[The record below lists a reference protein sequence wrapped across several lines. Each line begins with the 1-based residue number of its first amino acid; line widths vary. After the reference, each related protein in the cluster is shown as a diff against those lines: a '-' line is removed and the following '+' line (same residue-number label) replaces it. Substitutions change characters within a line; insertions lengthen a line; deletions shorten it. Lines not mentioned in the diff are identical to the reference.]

1 MNYEATGEIVQN
13 EKLQR
18 LHIDISLL
26 KLLLIVLDN
35 IYQLQAIDL
44 TFESWWGKNRRYN
57 GYKLHPKRKEHQIT
71 TISDQFFLT

>member
-18 LHIDISLL
+18 LHIDIPLL

-44 TFESWWGKNRRYN
+44 TFDSW
-57 GYKLHPKRKEHQIT
+57 
-71 TISDQFFLT
+71 